1 MNIHDD
7 ILMLRALEPTDLD
20 VLYRWEND
28 ADMWHT
34 SATITPYSRK
44 QLWDYIDTYDG
55 DIFRTRQL
63 RLMIEEIST
72 NNIVGTVD
80 LYDFDPINNRAMVG
94 ILIDKAFR
102 NKGYGVKSMKLL
114 ENYCNK
120 NIGLNQLI
128 AIVAIDNEMS
138 FRLFK
143 SLGYETVGV
152 LKWWLKR
159 GSEYKNAMLLQK
171 KL

>member
-20 VLYRWEND
+20 ILYRWEND
-28 ADMWHT
+28 ADLWHT

-44 QLWDYIDTYDG
+44 QLWDYIETYDG

-63 RLMIEEIST
+63 RLMIEEMST
-72 NNIVGTVD
+72 NNIVGTID

-94 ILIDKAFR
+94 ILIDGAFR
-102 NKGYGVKSMKLL
+102 NKGYGVKSMTLL
-114 ENYCNK
+114 ENYCYK
-120 NIGLNQLI
+120 NIGLKQLI

-138 FRLFK
+138 LRLFK
-143 SLGYETVGV
+143 SLGYESVGV
-152 LKWWLKR
+152 LKWWLKC
-159 GSEYKNAMLLQK
+159 GSEYKNAKLLQK
-171 KL
+171 EI